1 MSRYIKASLTLR
13 NQLLKEFKCSR
24 VSICNALNF
33 RTFSPMA
40 KKIRN
45 RALACGG
52 ELMEP
57 VFNPDCE
64 TRHTN
69 DAIIQTFENGVM
81 LMISKKDSSAE
92 LIRKGEVVKKY
103 RNVTLDK
110 WGFLMDQASLMANVR

>member
-1 MSRYIKASLTLR
+1 MSRFVKASLMLR
-13 NQLLKEFKCSR
+13 SQLMQEFGCSR
-24 VSICNALNF
+24 VSIYNALNF
-33 RTFSPMA
+33 KSFSERA

-57 VFNPDCE
+57 VFNSDCE

>member
-1 MSRYIKASLTLR
+1 MSRYIKASLELR
-13 NQLLKEFKCSR
+13 QQLRSEFGVTRQYIGR
-24 VSICNALNF
+24 VLNF
-33 RTFSPMA
+33 KSFSERA

-57 VFNPDCE
+57 VFCPDCE
-64 TRHTN
+64 TRHTA
-69 DAIIQTFENGVM
+69 DSIIQTFENGVM